1 MQSQVNRLSVACDDF
16 GLTISTTKTKAKVQ
30 PDPGKTS
37 QKPHITVKRYNL
49 KELSNSPTSAALSN
63 IQLTLT
69 CGDQQQS
76 VTYGRPQKLLEV
88 TQSTLQQSSPPSST
102 TVRPRPPMAS
112 NQFHMIELTRSAVC
126 FTAANKIRFPPEKFQ
141 VRIHTFQM
149 KSQDRLAGHV
159 VCIFHSQCLSMCSIE
174 SCAWENEQV
183 REKNQQQT
191 KKNRFKATFKDIGIT
206 ANREAL
212 ALDRPS

>member
-1 MQSQVNRLSVACDDF
+1 
-16 GLTISTTKTKAKVQ
+16 
-30 PDPGKTS
+30 
-37 QKPHITVKRYNL
+37 
-49 KELSNSPTSAALSN
+49 
-63 IQLTLT
+63 
-69 CGDQQQS
+69 
-76 VTYGRPQKLLEV
+76 
-88 TQSTLQQSSPPSST
+88 
-102 TVRPRPPMAS
+102 MAS

-212 ALDRPS
+212 ALDRPSWRIILTKRGHAVKIRRYKSAEQKSAACKAKVSISANTLPSQNFFLSFKS